1 MTELLTRGSVW
12 GALLTLGAFALG
24 TFLRKR
30 TGQPWCNPLLL
41 GSLFVI
47 LFLRLCEIPYP
58 DYQASAGPVSWLLL
72 PATVSL
78 AVPLYEQW
86 ETLRKNAAAILSG
99 ITAGVVVSLGAIL
112 VLARVFQMDR
122 SAAVSLLPKS
132 VTTAIGAD
140 VSGELGGIPALTTAV
155 IILTGIFG
163 NLTAQAVCRW
173 FHITDPVAKGVG
185 IGSAAHAIGTTRA
198 LELGPVEGAMSSLS
212 IAVAGMLTAL
222 LCPLAVSLLP
232 GP

>member
-86 ETLRKNAAAILSG
+86 EALRKNAAAILSG
-99 ITAGVVVSLGAIL
+99 IGVGAVVSVGAIL
-112 VLARVFQMDR
+112 VLAWAFHLDR
-122 SAAVSLLPKS
+122 AAAVSLLPKS
-132 VTTAIGAD
+132 VTTAIGVD

-163 NLTAQAVCRW
+163 NLTAQGVCKLFR
-173 FHITDPVAKGVG
+173 ITDPVAKGVG
-185 IGSAAHAIGTTRA
+185 IGTASHAIGTAKA
-198 LELGPVEGAMSSLS
+198 LEIGPVEGAMSSLS
-212 IAVAGMLTAL
+212 IAVAGIMTAL
-222 LCPLAVSLLP
+222 LCPLAVDLLP
-232 GP
+232 